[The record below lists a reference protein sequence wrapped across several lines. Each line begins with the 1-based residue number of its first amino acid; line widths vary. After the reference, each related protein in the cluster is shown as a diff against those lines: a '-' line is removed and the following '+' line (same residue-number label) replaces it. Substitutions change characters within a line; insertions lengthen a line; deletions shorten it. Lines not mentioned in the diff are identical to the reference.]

1 LCLIAQDVADIR
13 AVYLIQIDIPTSGI
27 RQVIV
32 HQVGKRKFATSQRVN
47 AEVSANAIVDAGG
60 AAADV
65 EDNVCVAEDVN
76 AGATN
81 FGRSPIG
88 EGIADGQAG
97 EEFG

>member
-1 LCLIAQDVADIR
+1 MVQDVADIR

-27 RQVIV
+27 RQVV
-32 HQVGKRKFATSQRVN
+32 MHQVGKRKFATSQRVN

-60 AAADV
+60 TAADV

-76 AGATN
+76 AGAVT
-81 FGRSPIG
+81 FRWPPIG